1 MIQCRRFVFA
11 AVWLF
16 VAALAPAHVGE
27 HPSIHD
33 VVSSALL
40 RISRTVPPEEINSLN
55 QSALLQILTDEER
68 HVLATEHTTFRV
80 DQPADLFVLYDAD
93 ELPEPVWWLKESGF
107 TKTTGTAEFDGDK
120 FDLWHKRVPAGRIA
134 LGVNSLYGDGEH
146 YLVALM
152 PAEGD
157 ASVAVRELYPGLAVV
172 TGARSGKITVKTPS
186 RERQYDLQ
194 LPPDLEG
201 CTLLVEV
208 RDRRND
214 AKLVKVLRT
223 TPFPSSSKPDQVV
236 LTWSADPRRT
246 QTIQWRTSQAATTG
260 VVEYR
265 EKTAPADRTVT
276 VTATTRAIEFPDII
290 NDRINHRHTATLSGL
305 KPATAY
311 VYRVG
316 DGSPDHWTEFAEFT
330 TAPDGGTTFSFIYM
344 GDAQNGLDK
353 WGDLIRAAH
362 ERCPQARF
370 YVMAGD
376 LVNRGAERDDWDAF
390 FHYSAGV
397 YSTRPIVPALG
408 NHEYHRTAFFQ
419 EPLYLDLFALPEDG
433 PLPERCYTLTYG
445 NALFVIMDSNKPKD
459 EAQIEWLDRQLGA
472 SNASWKFVVY
482 HHPAFSSRE
491 TRDNP
496 EIRERWGAVMDKHK
510 VDIALQG
517 HDHAYLRTWPMKAG
531 KRAPEGEHGTIYL
544 VSVSGTKYYT
554 QGQYDYTQVGFTN
567 TSTYQLLDISVADD
581 TLHYR
586 AYDLEGRVRDEFTL
600 HKGAAAKASAA
611 GSGPGAQ

>member
-1 MIQCRRFVFA
+1 MRLVRRTSIA
-11 AVWLF
+11 TLCILSAL
-16 VAALAPAHVGE
+16 LAPAHVGE

-40 RISRTVPPEEINSLN
+40 RISRTVPPDEITSLD
-55 QSALLQILTDEER
+55 QSRLLTILTEEER
-68 HVLATEHTTFRV
+68 HVLATEHTTFEI
-80 DQPADLFVLYDAD
+80 DQPANLYVLYDAE

-107 TKTTGTAEFDGDK
+107 VKTGQTAEFDDDK
-120 FDLWHKRVPAGRIA
+120 YDVWHKTVAAGRVA

-146 YLVALM
+146 YLVALT

-157 ASVAVRELYPGLAVV
+157 APVAVRQLYPGLAVV
-172 TGARSGKITVKTPS
+172 TSARSGKVTVKTPS

-194 LPPDLEG
+194 LPQPLEG

-208 RDRRND
+208 RDRTDD
-214 AKLVKVLRT
+214 AKLVKVFRS
-223 TPFPSSSKPDQVV
+223 TPFPSSPKPDQVV
-236 LTWSADPRRT
+236 LTWSEDPRRS
-246 QTIQWRTSQAATTG
+246 QTIQWRTSLAAATG
-260 VVEYR
+260 LVEFR
-265 EKTAPADRTVT
+265 EKDAPAGQVTT
-276 VTATTRAIEFPDII
+276 VTATTRTMEFPDIL
-290 NDRINHRHTATLSGL
+290 NDRVNHRHTAVLRGL
-305 KPATAY
+305 KPATTY
-311 VYRVG
+311 VYRAG
-316 DGSPDHWTEFAEFT
+316 DGSPDNWSDYAEFT

-353 WGDLIRAAH
+353 WGDLIQAAH
-362 ERCPQARF
+362 QRCPQARF

-397 YSTRPIVPALG
+397 YSSRPIVPALG
-408 NHEYHRTAFFQ
+408 NHEYHRTAFFS
-419 EPLYLDLFALPEDG
+419 EPLYLDMFALPEDG
-433 PLPERCYTLTYG
+433 PLPERCYSLEYG

-459 EAQIEWLDRQLGA
+459 TAQIEWLDKQLGA
-472 SNASWKFVVY
+472 SKATWKFVVY

-496 EIRERWGAVMDKHK
+496 EIREKWGAVMDKHQ

-554 QGQYDYTQVGFTN
+554 QGEYDYTQVGFTN
-567 TSTYQLLDISVADD
+567 TSTYQLLDISIADD
-581 TLHYR
+581 TLQYR
-586 AYDLEGRVRDEFTL
+586 AYDLEGKVRDEFTL
-600 HKGAAAKASAA
+600 RKPAPRADPAPSR
-611 GSGPGAQ
+611 P